1 MRITLTLDEDVYRK
15 LVSETCWTGRSFRE
29 VVNEHLRRSL
39 VAAKPAE
46 RRNPFWVNAR
56 SMGLRPGVEV
66 EYRAVARQVRPSC
79 PAMRSALST
88 NGVSLLTVLS
98 SRSVPKSS

>member
-46 RRNPFWVNAR
+46 RRNPFCVTAR
-56 SMGLRPGVEV
+56 SMGLRPGV
-66 EYRAVARQVRPSC
+66 AVSNIEQLLDKLNPPARR
-79 PAMRSALST
+79 
-88 NGVSLLTVLS
+88 
-98 SRSVPKSS
+98 